1 MKQIS
6 SLLITEIYASVIDFL
21 LSIDFFIFFVIGFLV
36 LPYQTLNSRIFFA
49 LQWLQTF
56 ECCLFFFVTKLENFI
71 RKLYTVES

>member
-21 LSIDFFIFFVIGFLV
+21 LSIDFFVIGFLV